1 MNELL
6 LQGLSELGLDV
17 SRAETLE
24 RFSSLLLE
32 KNQVMNLTAI
42 TEPDAVAQLHLLDSA
57 ALLPFVDLTGKT
69 VVDVG
74 TGAGFPGMPLRIL
87 KDDFDLTLLDSLGK
101 RVNWLQEVCDELQ
114 LKRVACV
121 HARAEEFAMQ
131 HREQFDIAT
140 SRAVAQLSILSE
152 LCLPLI
158 KVGGQFAAMKS
169 VDTEDEIAA
178 AKSAIKTLG
187 GHIVKV
193 EDYTIPTS
201 DVVHRLVIVE
211 KVSPTPARLSARLR
225 QDQKSPAV
233 THQIHKKE
241 VRALSQ
247 VIAVVSGK
255 GGTGK
260 TSFTTLTG
268 MALAQLGKKTLL
280 LDCDIGLRNLDLYLG
295 VSDRALMDFTDVIAG
310 RTTLAQ
316 AVVRHPLYPNLYL
329 LTAPVSFGVRLPSK
343 REMQRLIDEIR
354 RHFDFCLI
362 DAAAGIGEAFALATC
377 CADRA
382 VVVTTNDPSSL
393 RDAQRTVMEL
403 HRFPSGYLH
412 LVVNRVRRKL
422 LQSLHTTIDDAID
435 AAGLPLLGVIPED
448 ENVPAVLGRGLSQ
461 HLKYRSGAL
470 CACENIARR
479 LCGER
484 VRLMRL

>member
-1 MNELL
+1 
-6 LQGLSELGLDV
+6 
-17 SRAETLE
+17 
-24 RFSSLLLE
+24 
-32 KNQVMNLTAI
+32 MNLTAI

-69 VVDVG
+69 VIDVG

-158 KVGGQFAAMKS
+158 KVGGQFIAMKS

-211 KVSPTPARLSARLR
+211 KVSPTPRAYPRAFA
-225 QDQKSPAV
+225 K
-233 THQIHKKE
+233 IKKP
-241 VRALSQ
+241 RCNALNSQ
-247 VIAVVSGK
+247 K
-255 GGTGK
+255 GGTSLVSGHRRRVRQGRHGK

-268 MALAQLGKKTLL
+268 MALAQLGKKRCCSTATSA
-280 LDCDIGLRNLDLYLG
+280 CAT
-295 VSDRALMDFTDVIAG
+295 STSTSAF
-310 RTTLAQ
+310 RTA
-316 AVVRHPLYPNLYL
+316 
-329 LTAPVSFGVRLPSK
+329 
-343 REMQRLIDEIR
+343 
-354 RHFDFCLI
+354 
-362 DAAAGIGEAFALATC
+362 
-377 CADRA
+377 
-382 VVVTTNDPSSL
+382 
-393 RDAQRTVMEL
+393 
-403 HRFPSGYLH
+403 
-412 LVVNRVRRKL
+412 
-422 LQSLHTTIDDAID
+422 
-435 AAGLPLLGVIPED
+435 
-448 ENVPAVLGRGLSQ
+448 
-461 HLKYRSGAL
+461 RSWTSPT
-470 CACENIARR
+470 
-479 LCGER
+479 
-484 VRLMRL
+484 

>member
-101 RVNWLQEVCDELQ
+101 RVTWLQEVCDELQ

-169 VDTEDEIAA
+169 
-178 AKSAIKTLG
+178 AIKTLG

-211 KVSPTPARLSARLR
+211 KVSPTP
-225 QDQKSPAV
+225 
-233 THQIHKKE
+233 
-241 VRALSQ
+241 RA
-247 VIAVVSGK
+247 
-255 GGTGK
+255 
-260 TSFTTLTG
+260 
-268 MALAQLGKKTLL
+268 
-280 LDCDIGLRNLDLYLG
+280 
-295 VSDRALMDFTDVIAG
+295 
-310 RTTLAQ
+310 
-316 AVVRHPLYPNLYL
+316 YP
-329 LTAPVSFGVRLPSK
+329 R
-343 REMQRLIDEIR
+343 
-354 RHFDFCLI
+354 
-362 DAAAGIGEAFALATC
+362 AFAKIKKA
-377 CADRA
+377 
-382 VVVTTNDPSSL
+382 
-393 RDAQRTVMEL
+393 
-403 HRFPSGYLH
+403 
-412 LVVNRVRRKL
+412 
-422 LQSLHTTIDDAID
+422 
-435 AAGLPLLGVIPED
+435 PL
-448 ENVPAVLGRGLSQ
+448 
-461 HLKYRSGAL
+461 
-470 CACENIARR
+470 
-479 LCGER
+479 
-484 VRLMRL
+484 

>member
-101 RVNWLQEVCDELQ
+101 RVTWLQEVCDELQ

-158 KVGGQFAAMKS
+158 KVGGQFVAMKS
-169 VDTEDEIAA
+169 VDTEDEITA
-178 AKSAIKTLG
+178 AKSAIRTLG
-187 GHIVKV
+187 GRIVKV
-193 EDYTIPTS
+193 EDYKIPTS
-201 DVVHRLVIVE
+201 DVVHRLVLIE
-211 KVSPTPARLSARLR
+211 KVSPTP
-225 QDQKSPAV
+225 
-233 THQIHKKE
+233 
-241 VRALSQ
+241 RA
-247 VIAVVSGK
+247 
-255 GGTGK
+255 
-260 TSFTTLTG
+260 
-268 MALAQLGKKTLL
+268 
-280 LDCDIGLRNLDLYLG
+280 
-295 VSDRALMDFTDVIAG
+295 
-310 RTTLAQ
+310 
-316 AVVRHPLYPNLYL
+316 YP
-329 LTAPVSFGVRLPSK
+329 R
-343 REMQRLIDEIR
+343 
-354 RHFDFCLI
+354 
-362 DAAAGIGEAFALATC
+362 AFAKIKKA
-377 CADRA
+377 
-382 VVVTTNDPSSL
+382 
-393 RDAQRTVMEL
+393 
-403 HRFPSGYLH
+403 
-412 LVVNRVRRKL
+412 
-422 LQSLHTTIDDAID
+422 
-435 AAGLPLLGVIPED
+435 PL
-448 ENVPAVLGRGLSQ
+448 
-461 HLKYRSGAL
+461 
-470 CACENIARR
+470 
-479 LCGER
+479 
-484 VRLMRL
+484 